1 MPTVERRETMGRIRA
16 DVLERLCWCAEIAL
30 LEVETLEEWEI
41 WLRLVRNLEELFA
54 LYAERER
61 LERCWGRGRCNG
73 AA

>member
-1 MPTVERRETMGRIRA
+1 M
-16 DVLERLCWCAEIAL
+16 AL
-30 LEVETLEEWEI
+30 LAVETLEEWEI
-41 WLRLVRNLEELFA
+41 WLRIVRNLEELYA

>member
-1 MPTVERRETMGRIRA
+1 MGRIRA
-16 DVLERLCWCAEIAL
+16 DVLERLCWCAGIAL

-41 WLRLVRNLEELFA
+41 WLRIVRDLEELYA

>member
-1 MPTVERRETMGRIRA
+1 MGRIRA

-41 WLRLVRNLEELFA
+41 WLRIVRDLEELFA

-61 LERCWGRGRCNG
+61 LKRCWSRSNYNG

>member
-1 MPTVERRETMGRIRA
+1 M
-16 DVLERLCWCAEIAL
+16 AL

-41 WLRLVRNLEELFA
+41 WLRIVRDLEELYA

-61 LERCWGRGRCNG
+61 LEQCWGRGRCNG